1 VIDMLSTSQ
10 KVSIA
15 RVLSRV
21 ALSVRQLCGAPS
33 TTIVRR
39 GGALWSLDLKE
50 GIDLSI
56 YLLGGFEPRTLRR
69 YKELIADGFVVLDIG
84 ANVGAH
90 TLPLA
95 QLVGPSGRVI
105 AFEPTE
111 YAFDKLLKNV
121 SLNPGLS
128 GRISANQTLL
138 GRSTNDELPGAI
150 YSSWPLENAS
160 DLHSDHQGRLKSTS
174 GADVQTVDRYVERCG
189 LDRLDFIKLDV
200 DGHEYEVLQGA
211 RATLE
216 RFRPG
221 IVLELAPYV
230 YSEKPAEFDGLLEL
244 LWDRGYLLTDLSTG
258 ASLPRD
264 PEKVR
269 RLIPPLGGM
278 NSLARVE

>member
-1 VIDMLSTSQ
+1 MLSTNQ

-21 ALSVRQLCGAPS
+21 AVSARRLCGASS

-39 GGALWSLDLKE
+39 GGVLWSLDLKE

-69 YKELIADGFVVLDIG
+69 YKQLIADGFVVLDIG

-95 QLVGPSGRVI
+95 QLVGPSGKVI

-121 SLNPGLS
+121 SLNPHLS
-128 GRISANQTLL
+128 GRIIANQTLL

-150 YSSWPLENAS
+150 YSSWPLETAS

-174 GADVQTVDRYVERCG
+174 GADVQTVDGYVERCD

-211 RATLE
+211 RATME
-216 RFRPG
+216 RFRPS

-230 YSEKPAEFDGLLEL
+230 YSEKPDEFDGLLEL
-244 LWDRGYLLTDLSTG
+244 IWEQGYLLTDLSTG
-258 ASLPRD
+258 APLPRD
-264 PEKVR
+264 PKKVG
-269 RLIPPLGGM
+269 RLIPPLGSM
-278 NSLARVE
+278 NSLARIE

>member
-1 VIDMLSTSQ
+1 M
-10 KVSIA
+10 
-15 RVLSRV
+15 
-21 ALSVRQLCGAPS
+21 RQLCGAPS

-69 YKELIADGFVVLDIG
+69 YKELIVDGFVVLDIG

-111 YAFDKLLKNV
+111 YAFDKLLKNI

-128 GRISANQTLL
+128 SRISANQTLL

-174 GADVQTVDRYVERCG
+174 GADVQTVDGYVERCG

-258 ASLPRD
+258 AALPRD

>member
-1 VIDMLSTSQ
+1 MFSTNQ

-21 ALSVRQLCGAPS
+21 ALSARRLCGASS
-33 TTIVRR
+33 TAIVRR

-69 YKELIADGFVVLDIG
+69 YKELIAEGFVVLDIG

-95 QLVGPSGRVI
+95 QLVGPSGKVI
-105 AFEPTE
+105 AFEPTK
-111 YAFDKLLKNV
+111 YAFDKLLANV
-121 SLNPGLS
+121 SLNPHLS
-128 GRISANQTLL
+128 DRIIANQTLL
-138 GRSTNDELPGAI
+138 GRSAGDELPGDI

-160 DLHSDHQGRLKSTS
+160 DLHSDHQGRLKSTR
-174 GADVQTVDRYVERCG
+174 GADVQTVDLYVERCG

-200 DGHEYEVLQGA
+200 DGHEHEVLRGA
-211 RATLE
+211 QATLE
-216 RFRPG
+216 RFRPS

-230 YSEKPAEFDGLLEL
+230 YSEKPEEFDGLLEL
-244 LWDRGYLLTDLSTG
+244 LWDRGYLFTDLSTG
-258 ASLPRD
+258 AALPRD
-264 PEKVR
+264 PKKVR
-269 RLIPPLGGM
+269 RLIPALGCM

>member
-1 VIDMLSTSQ
+1 MLSTSQ

-69 YKELIADGFVVLDIG
+69 YQELIADGFVVLDVG
-84 ANVGAH
+84 ANIGAH